1 MSLFKSITVNPTT
14 KVLIWKIEEPEHN
27 LKEGIILTPNC
38 LNRLQ
43 GMKSEIHRRGF
54 LSVRQLLREAGYKT
68 SDLYY
73 DTCGKPHLKDGKQI
87 SITHS
92 FQYSGLIISDTIKVG
107 IDIEKQRSKIAV
119 IAHKFVNYEFGYLT
133 TEMVRELTVVWCIKE
148 SLYKV
153 FATEGMSFKLHSKV
167 IPFTM
172 EEGKTLAWIIYKGQ
186 LQKYKTWFIEFDGF
200 TCAYALEN

>member
-14 KVLIWKIEEPEHN
+14 KVLIWKIEEPEEN
-27 LKEGIILTPNC
+27 LKEGIILTDNC
-38 LNRLQ
+38 LNRLS

-54 LSVRQLLREAGYKT
+54 LSVRQLLREAGYKA

-73 DTCGKPHLKDGKQI
+73 DPYGKPHLKDGKQI

-92 FQYSGLIISDTIKVG
+92 FNYSGLIVSDVIKVG
-107 IDIEKQRSKIAV
+107 IDIEKQRKKIGV
-119 IAHKFVNYEFGYLT
+119 IAHKFINYEFGYLNIK
-133 TEMVRELTVVWCIKE
+133 MIRELTVVWCIKE

-153 FATEGMSFKLHSKV
+153 FATEGMSFKQHTKV
-167 IPFTM
+167 IPF
-172 EEGKTLAWIIYKGQ
+172 ELSEGDTQAWIIYKDQ
-186 LQKYKTWFIEFDGF
+186 LLKYRASFMEFDGF

>member
-14 KVLIWKIEEPEHN
+14 KVLIWKIEEPEVN
-27 LKEGIILTPNC
+27 LREGIVLTENC
-38 LNRLQ
+38 QNRLR

-54 LSVRQLLREAGYKT
+54 LSVRQLLRAAGYKV

-73 DTCGKPHLKDGKQI
+73 DSSGKPHLKDGKQI

-92 FQYSGLIISDTIKVG
+92 YSYSGMIISDTTKVG
-107 IDIEKQRSKIAV
+107 IDIEKQRNKISV
-119 IAHKFVNYEFGYLT
+119 IAHKFINYEFGFLT
-133 TEMVRELTVVWCIKE
+133 TKMIRELTVVWCIKE

-153 FATEGMSFKLHSKV
+153 FATEGMSFKQHTKV
-167 IPFTM
+167 IPFHIEQGHTP
-172 EEGKTLAWIIYKGQ
+172 AWVIYKEK
-186 LQKYKTWFIEFDGF
+186 LQKYRASFFEFDGF